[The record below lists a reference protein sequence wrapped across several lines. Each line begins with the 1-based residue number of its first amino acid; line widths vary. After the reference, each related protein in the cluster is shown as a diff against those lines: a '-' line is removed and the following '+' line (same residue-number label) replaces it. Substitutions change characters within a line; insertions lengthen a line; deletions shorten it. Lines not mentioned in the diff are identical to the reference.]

1 MRPISIEIGWK
12 IDGGTC
18 TCFLRL
24 YKEEIDC
31 LLLVRTEGIHF
42 CSTEKLL
49 EQPQWVTSDH
59 FYLKYDEA
67 PVDNTAVCNFL

>member
-12 IDGGTC
+12 VDGGTC

-24 YKEEIDC
+24 YKEEIYC
-31 LLLVRTEGIHF
+31 LVEVRTEGIHF

-49 EQPQWVTSDH
+49 E
-59 FYLKYDEA
+59 
-67 PVDNTAVCNFL
+67 